1 MGNMVV
7 VMLDTCDGL
16 HKKYCITHKARCY
29 LRGMFNFQ
37 RRSNRFYHLQICSLR
52 KEGKDV
58 MLVTSGAVGIGRQLL
73 SKQQR
78 LSLSVREIVNGQR

>member
-1 MGNMVV
+1 
-7 VMLDTCDGL
+7 
-16 HKKYCITHKARCY
+16 
-29 LRGMFNFQ
+29 
-37 RRSNRFYHLQICSLR
+37 
-52 KEGKDV
+52 